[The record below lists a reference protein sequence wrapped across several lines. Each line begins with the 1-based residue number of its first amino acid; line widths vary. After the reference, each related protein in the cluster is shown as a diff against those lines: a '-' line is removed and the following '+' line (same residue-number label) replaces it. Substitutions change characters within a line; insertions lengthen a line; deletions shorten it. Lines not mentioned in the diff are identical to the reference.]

1 MDPNYKP
8 VYAEA
13 TGNKF
18 LIFDYLDKYEH
29 DFDESIVRY
38 YHRLY
43 GFEKIDSC
51 LVLTKVSG
59 ESVPA
64 HLRDLNSSLLM
75 RMYVYEPGDGF
86 CGNGA
91 RAVAKYCFNYHNNHY
106 DQFFIILDGQS
117 HQLLQRDTEYFVE
130 MGKSIYD
137 DPNGNFVKKGV
148 LNSEGK
154 LITDDITWYYV
165 NTSEPHLVTLDKID
179 DEKLTSIGNSLQD
192 PNRFPIGIN
201 LNRVSVVDKST
212 IDVVTFERGIN
223 RITLACGT
231 GSTSCAALVRRLGF
245 IDKAINKV
253 KVKVR
258 GGYVVVSNEDDN
270 VYLGGQ
276 AAIEGV
282 DDVEPPKN

>member
-1 MDPNYKP
+1 MDKNYKP

-13 TGNKF
+13 SGNTF

-29 DFDESIVRY
+29 DFDESVVRY
-38 YHRLY
+38 FHRLY

-51 LVLTKVSG
+51 LVLTKVSN

-64 HLRDLNSSLLM
+64 HLRDLKSSLLL
-75 RMYVYEPGDGF
+75 RMYVYEPGDGY

-91 RAVAKYCFNYHNNHY
+91 RAVAKYCFNYHKNSY
-106 DQFFIILDGQS
+106 EQFFIILDGQS
-117 HQLLQRDTEYFVE
+117 HQLLQQDTEYFAE

-137 DPNGNFVKKGV
+137 DPNGGFVKKGV

-154 LITDDITWYYV
+154 LITDDVTWYYV

-179 DEKLTSIGNSLQD
+179 DEKLTNIGNSLQD
-192 PNRFPIGIN
+192 PKRFPIGIN
-201 LNRVSVVDKST
+201 LNKVSVVDKST

-253 KVKVR
+253 TVKVR
-258 GGYVVVSNEDDN
+258 GGYVIVSNENDKI
-270 VYLGGQ
+270 YLGGQ
-276 AAIEGV
+276 CAVEGV
-282 DDVEPPKN
+282 DDIEPPKI